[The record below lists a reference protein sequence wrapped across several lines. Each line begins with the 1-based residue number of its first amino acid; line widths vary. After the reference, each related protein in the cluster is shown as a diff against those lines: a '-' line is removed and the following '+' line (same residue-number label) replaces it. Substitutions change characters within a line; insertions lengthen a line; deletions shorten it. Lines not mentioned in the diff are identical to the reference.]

1 MGKHGTGGVLVVLG
15 LARYLPAGALG
26 KNNDIWNAQ
35 CQVLLLL
42 VKEYWTTN
50 V

>member
-1 MGKHGTGGVLVVLG
+1 MGKHGTGGVLVVVG
-15 LARYLPAGALG
+15 LARYLARPLRE
-26 KNNDIWNAQ
+26 NDDIWDAR

-42 VKEYWTTN
+42 LTEYWTTN